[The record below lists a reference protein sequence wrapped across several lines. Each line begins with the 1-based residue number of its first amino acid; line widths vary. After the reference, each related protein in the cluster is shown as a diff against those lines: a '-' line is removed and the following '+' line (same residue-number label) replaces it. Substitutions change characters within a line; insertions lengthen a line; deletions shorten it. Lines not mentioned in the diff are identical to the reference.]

1 MRSDPPARTS
11 HRLQPNTK
19 AALRNVQAK
28 APTILIGLPQPPQD
42 HPLTAA
48 PPRVKASNTAFKQ

>member
-1 MRSDPPARTS
+1 MRSDPPARAS

-28 APTILIGLPQPPQD
+28 APTILISLPQPPQD